1 MIKLLASFNA
11 VQHFYDLEPMSD
23 TRVIKKYPNRRLYDT
38 DISRYITLE
47 EIRQLVLEN
56 VKFRVEDKRTHED
69 ITRSILLQVIAEQEE
84 GGNPIFTTDLLLFI
98 IRYYGDPM
106 QHSISRYLELSLR
119 MFAQN
124 QMHFTEQLRNMLGQA
139 QQPMQILKELAD
151 RQMPIWKSVR
161 KEFIKN
167 LATRSKVLKTL
178 RPGESDFTSQ
188 P

>member
-1 MIKLLASFNA
+1 
-11 VQHFYDLEPMSD
+11 MSD

-56 VKFRVEDKRTHED
+56 IKFRVEDKRTHED

-84 GGNPIFTTDLLLFI
+84 GGNPIFTTDLLMFI

-106 QHSISRYLELSLR
+106 QHSISRYLEMSLHL
-119 MFAQN
+119 FAQ
-124 QMHFTEQLRNMLGQA
+124 QQTHFTEQLRNMLGQA

-151 RQMPIWKSVR
+151 RQVPIWKSVR

-167 LATRSKVLKTL
+167 LSSRTKVLKNR
-178 RPGESDFTSQ
+178 RPGETGSDIS